1 MEIFKKKSV
10 AKTFH
15 LQRKLN
21 IRQFNNSTFQFV
33 IFMSVLCSMKKKK
46 SCNCSTFLINPYLD
60 N

>member
-33 IFMSVLCSMKKKK
+33 IFMSVLCSMKNKTKIMQLFHI
-46 SCNCSTFLINPYLD
+46 SD
-60 N
+60 

>member
-1 MEIFKKKSV
+1 MEIFLKKSV

-33 IFMSVLCSMKKKK
+33 IFMSVLCSMKK
-46 SCNCSTFLINPYLD
+46 NNHAIVPHFLINPY